1 MNWVYE
7 LTNDAEQDLIKFHKP
22 IQRKIINTLLR
33 LEVDPFHGD
42 VKQLY
47 SDGAIKIFRR
57 RIGNYRIIFSLDYVA
72 HIIWVLHILLRSE
85 KTYR

>member
-7 LTNDAEQDLIKFHKP
+7 LTNDAEQELTELPKP

-33 LEVDPFHGD
+33 LELDPFYGD

-47 SDGAIKIFRR
+47 SEGAIKIFRR
-57 RIGNYRIIFSLDYVA
+57 RIGNYRIIFSLDYEA